1 MVVPV
6 MKNSGEGFNIGF
18 GFIKKMSVHQGDC
31 CFLRIDKAWG
41 LQKLG
46 IILENKLP
54 PNLRLE
60 NISIIEIKIK
70 TYLKY
75 LALCRSTKH
84 SNFLEAHSFC

>member
-6 MKNSGEGFNIGF
+6 MKNSGEGFNIRF
-18 GFIKKMSVHQGDC
+18 NFIKKMNVHQGNC

-41 LQKLG
+41 LQNLG

-60 NISIIEIKIK
+60 NISIIEVAHLPKKMNKNLFEVPGSMLIYK
-70 TYLKY
+70 TQQ
-75 LALCRSTKH
+75 
-84 SNFLEAHSFC
+84 FP

>member
-6 MKNSGEGFNIGF
+6 MKNSGEGFNIRF
-18 GFIKKMSVHQGDC
+18 GFIKKMNVFQGNC
-31 CFLRIDKAWG
+31 CFFRIDKAWG

-60 NISIIEIKIK
+60 NISIIEPKKMNKNLFEVPGSMSIYK
-70 TYLKY
+70 TQQ
-75 LALCRSTKH
+75 
-84 SNFLEAHSFC
+84 FP